1 MRTGLV
7 TAVAAL
13 GFLVA
18 GCGQQSVAPVLDS
31 ALATTP
37 PPAATTTAPSA
48 GTQGPEGS
56 PAAEPSPTTPS
67 PATPTPVAPPRS
79 PDAGCKSGV
88 IMVTDSDNG
97 ETLCVHEGTDV
108 VVMLA
113 SGSGIRVTGPLAPH
127 PDLVPKLEP
136 GMTGAAFVA
145 TGAGVARIE
154 SVLSPCGSGPGIHCM
169 VLVLYHVTLN
179 VVAPA
184 S

>member
-1 MRTGLV
+1 M
-7 TAVAAL
+7 
-13 GFLVA
+13 
-18 GCGQQSVAPVLDS
+18 
-31 ALATTP
+31 
-37 PPAATTTAPSA
+37 
-48 GTQGPEGS
+48 
-56 PAAEPSPTTPS
+56 
-67 PATPTPVAPPRS
+67 
-79 PDAGCKSGV
+79 

-108 VVMLA
+108 VVTLA